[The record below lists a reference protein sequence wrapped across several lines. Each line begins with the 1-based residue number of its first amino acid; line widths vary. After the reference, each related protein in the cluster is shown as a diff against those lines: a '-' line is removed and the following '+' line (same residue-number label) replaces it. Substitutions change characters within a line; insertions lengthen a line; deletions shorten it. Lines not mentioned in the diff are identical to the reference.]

1 MHGCAANLGQLHF
14 QTLLIWD
21 PAFINTVEVTAMKN
35 WCVLTLAIGIGL
47 GLGIIATRGLAAPV
61 RAVYVVTELDEIT
74 DAGQYESLQ
83 AMAMRGA
90 IEAQFEDGRYLA
102 RTENVTALDGT
113 APKAIV
119 IIAFDN
125 EAKAKAYYNN
135 SKEITAT
142 RMRATKSRSFLVE
155 RCTEQGKL
163 VPNC

>member
-1 MHGCAANLGQLHF
+1 
-14 QTLLIWD
+14 
-21 PAFINTVEVTAMKN
+21 MKN
-35 WCVLTLAIGIGL
+35 WYVLTLAIAIGL
-47 GLGIIATRGLAAPV
+47 GLGIIATRGLAAPT

-83 AMAMRGA
+83 TMAMRGA

-119 IIAFDN
+119 ILAFDN
-125 EAKAKAYYNN
+125 EAKAKAYYNS

-155 RCTEQGKL
+155 RCTDQGKL